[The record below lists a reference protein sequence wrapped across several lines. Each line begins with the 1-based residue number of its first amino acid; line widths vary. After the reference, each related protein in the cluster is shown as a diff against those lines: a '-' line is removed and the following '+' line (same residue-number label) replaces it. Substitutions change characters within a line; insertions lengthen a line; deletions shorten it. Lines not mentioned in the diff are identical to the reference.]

1 MIKQLLKCGLTII
14 SSILLSILLVKLI
27 DLFMINI
34 VKVTINNN
42 LIQGIYTFF
51 IMIGCSLSVFIMGQN
66 RFFED

>member
-14 SSILLSILLVKLI
+14 SAILLSILIVKSI

-34 VKVTINNN
+34 IKVSISYRIIEA
-42 LIQGIYTFF
+42 LYSVF
-51 IMIGCSLSVFIMGQN
+51 IMIGFALSIFIMGQN